1 MWSSGAVLTT
11 VTGVDCANV
20 VFSAE
25 FKKNR
30 SGIAQIPVT
39 GLWTSCTRLISKKI
53 KARLFN

>member
-1 MWSSGAVLTT
+1 MWSAGAVLTT

-39 GLWTSCTRLISKKI
+39 GLWTSCTRLILKEDKI
-53 KARLFN
+53 AAF